1 MLKFVR
7 FEFERH
13 IEFVLDCIEEA
24 RPLNWPGAAR
34 TRLARTV
41 DYEFFRTI
49 DTNKHCISLLSL
61 RNKTIGFVWYDIEFN
76 TIEGQKYCHLD
87 FIYLLPEFRGRGYGK
102 YVMEKIEQMA
112 CSCNASVLSLEV
124 TIANAPALGLYEY
137 AGYRPDRYI
146 MKKKLQPKTVPQKS
160 KPTR

>member
-102 YVMEKIEQMA
+102 YVMPKSCIRRAPISLEKSRPA
-112 CSCNASVLSLEV
+112 VVRYTVLASVSM
-124 TIANAPALGLYEY
+124 TPASFFHPPCPAP
-137 AGYRPDRYI
+137 R
-146 MKKKLQPKTVPQKS
+146 QV
-160 KPTR
+160 